1 MSRSSKGFA
10 DFFPTAPAVLKARKK
25 SGSPSARLH
34 RTSQLSPAKA
44 NGLSAE
50 NSAAALTGASG
61 NGAPRRQSV
70 LEEPETSRVDLAH
83 EVGSASSN
91 STTSSIFSARYRAGK
106 LAPTNDLPNS
116 TDLTPLTNMDSSPR
130 TNGVLS
136 PAKRNTIESRYAS
149 GPTPA
154 SPSDESVGKGYPST
168 DSDSGQS
175 PQSDRPSARPGRGAI
190 KGYRITYDPAT
201 DKSAKPKDKRN
212 REAVYE
218 PFGQDVRFALRNWIL
233 LSLKLM

>member
-25 SGSPSARLH
+25 SGSPTARSH
-34 RTSQLSPAKA
+34 STSQLPPKAHELLTENGAAAVIGASSKGDPAK
-44 NGLSAE
+44 
-50 NSAAALTGASG
+50 LT
-61 NGAPRRQSV
+61 RRESV
-70 LEEPETSRVDLAH
+70 LEEPEISRVDLAH

-106 LAPTNDLPNS
+106 LAPTNEVPNS

-136 PAKRNTIESRYAS
+136 PAKRHTLGSRYAL

-154 SPSDESVGKGYPST
+154 SPSDESIGKGYSLT
-168 DSDSGQS
+168 DSDSGRT
-175 PQSDRPSARPGRGAI
+175 PQPDRPSARAGRGVI
-190 KGYRITYDPAT
+190 KGYRITYDPTT

-218 PFGQDVRFALRNWIL
+218 PFGEDVCFNTPKVR
-233 LSLKLM
+233 